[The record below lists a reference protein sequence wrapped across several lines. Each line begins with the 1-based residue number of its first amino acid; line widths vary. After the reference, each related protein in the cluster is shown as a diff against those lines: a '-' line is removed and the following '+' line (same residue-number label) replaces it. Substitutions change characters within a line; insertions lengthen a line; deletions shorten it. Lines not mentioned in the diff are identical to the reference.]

1 VKKIKLTEQ
10 EIDTLC
16 WMHRVAGVP
25 QAKLAR
31 DYEISRTT
39 VARIVAQHKKRTDKA
54 GK

>member
-1 VKKIKLTEQ
+1 MPKTKTKLTEQ
-10 EIDTLC
+10 ERDTLA

-31 DYEISRTT
+31 DYEISRRT
-39 VARIVAQHKKRTDKA
+39 VGRIVKKQAQKS